1 MEGRGDAHAS
11 DAQHPITQRQ
21 QASKHAMNRLYTLR
35 PTLYRLRN
43 DLRIVDMVAA
53 VQLLSIFEES

>member
-1 MEGRGDAHAS
+1 MHLMRS
-11 DAQHPITQRQ
+11 ILSPQRQ
-21 QASKHAMNRLYTLR
+21 QAPKHVMNRFYTLR

-53 VQLLSIFEES
+53 VQLLSIFQES